1 MTLQMK
7 RKAYLLVFLT
17 FWSQFDDALLTV
29 ASAFQSAPL
38 QSNDDD
44 DECLPLKRL
53 AEQEQFAPRRQ
64 PQAVSVKP
72 QAAEFSF
79 AGRCVSFERQLITR
93 FPALLYIF
101 MSLQI

>member
-7 RKAYLLVFLT
+7 RNAYLLVFLT

-38 QSNDDD
+38 QSYDDD

-64 PQAVSVKP
+64 PQVVSVKP
-72 QAAEFSF
+72 QAAECCF
-79 AGRCVSFERQLITR
+79 AGRCSFEGKLITP
-93 FPALLYIF
+93 FPAPLLYIF